1 MQLEFDFFNF
11 FNKTQFNSNGMNLSL
26 SNYGTVC
33 AVGASTDPNEPWCAG
48 HPDNSVY
55 WTATGSS
62 YVLAPGA
69 PEYPAGCTITFAPA
83 VQSTFGKVANDRGP
97 RQIQYGLK
105 IDF

>member
-1 MQLEFDFFNF
+1 
-11 FNKTQFNSNGMNLSL
+11 
-26 SNYGTVC
+26 
-33 AVGASTDPNEPWCAG
+33 
-48 HPDNSVY
+48 VY

-69 PEYPAGCTITFAPA
+69 PECPAGCTITFAPA